1 MYRFICSVRY
11 MKLMFSLN
19 GKNIHQLSKLVNMTT
34 SHLSNVMDQFVKE
47 GIIEKD
53 KRGREVEIKIT
64 EKGQEIIDLLR
75 KFEEIGKREIKLE
88 EKE

>member
-11 MKLMFSLN
+11 MKLMFSIN
-19 GKNIHQLSKLVNMTT
+19 GKNIRQLSKLVNMTT

-53 KRGREVEIKIT
+53 KRGREVGIKIT

-75 KFEEIGKREIKLE
+75 KFEEIGKREIKTGG
-88 EKE
+88 